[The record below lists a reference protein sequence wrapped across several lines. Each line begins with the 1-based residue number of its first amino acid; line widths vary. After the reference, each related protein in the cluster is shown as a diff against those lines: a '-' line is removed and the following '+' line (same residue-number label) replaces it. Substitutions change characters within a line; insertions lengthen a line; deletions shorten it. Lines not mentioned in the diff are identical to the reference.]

1 MYTKSHDSE
10 HMCGRQRGCLPG
22 VRMQH
27 PLAGTAVLTPDSLR
41 RIDGAVTSLY
51 TILKIKNRR
60 RGTLPCYGHKGCD
73 FSHASLL
80 FFRPGERISLNT
92 ATYAEEACIVA
103 FAKELAAG
111 SGMESDMEGY
121 TFFGYRTDEALHV
134 SECEEHTLDR
144 LFHDITAELETC
156 IDDYSCKIIGRRIGM
171 MLDYCGRFYNR
182 QFIMRADSNRKTVRH
197 ARHVIHDFFTKE
209 ADRHGDMPQADYIA
223 ARTGTSEAYLKDII
237 RKETGLSVGRYTE
250 MIRLDM
256 ARDMLMHSHKTDGE
270 IASVLNFGSVR
281 CFRLFFS
288 RTTGMT
294 TEECRTSS

>member
-10 HMCGRQRGCLPG
+10 HMCGRHRGCLPG

-41 RIDGAVTSLY
+41 RIDGVTTSLY
-51 TILKIKNRR
+51 TVLKIRNSR
-60 RGTLPCYGHKGCD
+60 RGDVSCYGHKGCD

-80 FFRPGERISLNT
+80 FFSPGERISLNNATDT
-92 ATYAEEACIVA
+92 AEARIVA

-111 SGMESDMEGY
+111 SGMESDMGGY

-134 SECEEHTLDR
+134 SECEERTLDR
-144 LFHDITAELETC
+144 LFGDITAELETC
-156 IDDYSCKIIGRRIGM
+156 IDEYSCRIIGRRVCM
-171 MLDYCGRFYNR
+171 LLDYCRRFYNR
-182 QFIMRADSNRKTVRH
+182 QFIMRADSNRKTVRQ
-197 ARHVIHDFFTKE
+197 ARHIIHDFFTKE
-209 ADRHGDMPQADYIA
+209 TVRQGDMPQADYIA

-256 ARDMLMHSHKTDGE
+256 ARDMLMHSHKTDDE
-270 IASVLNFGSVR
+270 IASVLNFGSTR
-281 CFRLFFS
+281 CFRLFFN

>member
-1 MYTKSHDSE
+1 
-10 HMCGRQRGCLPG
+10 
-22 VRMQH
+22 
-27 PLAGTAVLTPDSLR
+27 
-41 RIDGAVTSLY
+41 
-51 TILKIKNRR
+51 
-60 RGTLPCYGHKGCD
+60 
-73 FSHASLL
+73 
-80 FFRPGERISLNT
+80 
-92 ATYAEEACIVA
+92 
-103 FAKELAAG
+103 
-111 SGMESDMEGY
+111 
-121 TFFGYRTDEALHV
+121 
-134 SECEEHTLDR
+134 
-144 LFHDITAELETC
+144 
-156 IDDYSCKIIGRRIGM
+156 M

-182 QFIMRADSNRKTVRH
+182 QFIMRADSNRKTVRQ